1 MSTIVRRTVGR
12 TDLQSVRQMI
22 SPVRVMLVDD
32 QQIILDGLSAL
43 MSVRPEITVVGTAHD
58 GERALQ
64 MFDQTAPDVCLVDL
78 RMRPMDGV
86 EFTSRLRARVHDAKV
101 ILLTTYDTDEEIFR
115 GFRAGIATYLLK
127 DIDIARL
134 VDVICAVH
142 AGHRIIDPHIAV
154 RLAEHATSD
163 ALTGRQAEV
172 LQLVADGK
180 SNQEIAGLIF
190 ISEGTVKAHMRSILR
205 KLGARDRAQAIGV
218 ALKRGLI
225 RAD

>member
-1 MSTIVRRTVGR
+1 MV
-12 TDLQSVRQMI
+12 

-32 QQIILDGLSAL
+32 QQIMLDGLSAL
-43 MSVRPEITVVGTAHD
+43 MSTRPEISVVATAHD
-58 GERALQ
+58 GESALRK
-64 MFDQTAPDVCLVDL
+64 FDETTPDVSLVDL

-86 EFTSRLRARVHDAKV
+86 EFTSRLRSRVRDAKV
-101 ILLTTYDTDEEIFR
+101 ILLTTYDTDEEIYR

-134 VDVICAVH
+134 VDVILAVH
-142 AGHRIIDPHIAV
+142 AGQRVIDPAIALK
-154 RLAEHATSD
+154 LAEHASTE
-163 ALTGRQAEV
+163 ALTERQAEV
-172 LQLVADGK
+172 LQLVAAGK
-180 SNQEIAGLIF
+180 SNLEIAEQIH

-225 RAD
+225 RAE